1 MTQLARPSAASETAR
16 LARAMR
22 GTGRF
27 FARVGGMHH
36 SAHLSRMNGEFRKE
50 TYSQRDRR
58 DFP

>member
-1 MTQLARPSAASETAR
+1 M
-16 LARAMR
+16 ARAMR

-36 SAHLSRMNGEFRKE
+36 SARLSRMNGEFRKE